1 MKITI
6 KASEIDDQGSYR
18 VVMSAEHV
26 TDDFL
31 LEAAAALALTVSNHT
46 WEDVTVPIT
55 LDDSQVHAVAT
66 QLVLMDIRRRMADIQ
81 RNHTLMIQEAE

>member
-6 KASEIDDQGSYR
+6 EATVAEDQTSYH

-31 LEAAAALALTVSNHT
+31 LEAAAALALMASNHALQN
-46 WEDVTVPIT
+46 VTVPT
-55 LDDSQVHAVAT
+55 ALDDAQVRAVAT